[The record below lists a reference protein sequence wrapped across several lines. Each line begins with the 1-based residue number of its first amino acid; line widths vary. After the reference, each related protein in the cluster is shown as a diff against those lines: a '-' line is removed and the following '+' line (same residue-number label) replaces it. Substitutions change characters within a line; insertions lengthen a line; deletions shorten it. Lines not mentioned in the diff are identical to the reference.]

1 MKNKIIFFG
10 NIFVDNFENYLRM
23 KDSFNS
29 IYDNKIFFD
38 YIINI
43 RGKYSAK
50 SIKFFKKKGVR
61 NLFNISSDHGWY
73 HDSYSI
79 LNQIE
84 FNYIFCWLEDF
95 INLNKKKLRKLFY
108 EVSEKK
114 IDIINY
120 TSPYEIKSSKNKFN
134 QTSLIKYNKIYK
146 KNYNKLFGNKFI
158 ISYGSIIKKKLFFK
172 VILKNDY
179 NNWSKFT
186 PFGFEKNSKKLE
198 WLPLNIGYLK
208 EEIFASIDDDH
219 DVPGSSLQSRG
230 LYPIRVK
237 KRVSSNHLWKY
248 LKTGRRFKLSQF
260 FQNTFKLI
268 LLLFYLFTRK
278 LKFSYFKIFIKKQ
291 NKIHF
296 NLISF
301 LIHIFHES
309 PKSIVLITINNKLHE
324 ISFFFKLNL
333 TIISDKIFSNN
344 GKIILRPLNHSKSRG
359 KIKKNLIHNGYLI
372 KKVKYLGL
380 DKKEMLIIHYKIFNL
395 IKNDL
400 INKKFKRMQDFYISY
415 K

>member
-1 MKNKIIFFG
+1 MKNKIVFFG

-43 RGKYSAK
+43 RGKYSAE
-50 SIKFFKKKGVR
+50 SIKFFKKKGVK

-73 HDSYSI
+73 HDSYCI
-79 LNQIE
+79 LNKIE

-95 INLNKKKLRKLFY
+95 INVKKKKLKKLFY
-108 EVSEKK
+108 EVCDKK

-120 TSPYEIKSSKNKFN
+120 TSPYKISSNKNKFY
-134 QTSLIKYNKIYK
+134 QTSLFKYNKIYK
-146 KNYNKLFGNKFI
+146 KNYNKIFKNKFI

-172 VILKNDY
+172 IILENDY
-179 NNWSKFT
+179 NSWSKFT
-186 PFGFEKNSKKLE
+186 PFGFEKSSKKLK

-219 DVPGSSLQSRG
+219 ETPGSSLQSRG

-237 KRVSSNHLWKY
+237 KRVSSNHLRKY
-248 LKTGRRFKLSQF
+248 LETGKRFKLSKF
-260 FQNTFKLI
+260 FQNTSKSI
-268 LLLFYLFTRK
+268 LLLFYLFAHK
-278 LKFSYFKIFIKKQ
+278 IKFNHFKILIQKQ
-291 NKIHF
+291 NKINS

-301 LIHIFHES
+301 LIHIFHEG
-309 PKSIVLITINNKLHE
+309 PKNITLITINNRLQE

-333 TIISDKIFSNN
+333 TIISDKIFSNK
-344 GKIILRPLNHSKSRG
+344 GQIILKPLNYSKSRI

-372 KKVKYLGL
+372 KKMRYLRL

-400 INKKFKRMQDFYISY
+400 KNKKFKRMQDFYISY